1 MSNSEHLATVM
12 VNAFI
17 DAVDRGVD
25 LVPVVADSTSTAKI
39 APFIKRFPGRLVNVG
54 IAEQTQMPG
63 MGKDNILIPS
73 KYFVPLRMIPSDLEQ
88 DGSWELLVNKPI
100 SVSAQFFEN
109 YRFFPEGEIESLYW
123 DGVGLG
129 LQWKTCRI
137 KGSVVDFAL
146 ADPNND
152 GTKDLVVCLN
162 THPGALGLQNRKTV
176 VVFYPL
182 DLSMMDPKTAPA
194 LD

>member
-1 MSNSEHLATVM
+1 M
-12 VNAFI
+12 
-17 DAVDRGVD
+17 
-25 LVPVVADSTSTAKI
+25 
-39 APFIKRFPGRLVNVG
+39 
-54 IAEQTQMPG
+54 
-63 MGKDNILIPS
+63 
-73 KYFVPLRMIPSDLEQ
+73 
-88 DGSWELLVNKPI
+88 
-100 SVSAQFFEN
+100 SAQFFET
-109 YRFFPEGEIESLYW
+109 YRFLPEGEIESLYW

-129 LQWKTCRI
+129 LQWKTRRI

>member
-1 MSNSEHLATVM
+1 M
-12 VNAFI
+12 
-17 DAVDRGVD
+17 
-25 LVPVVADSTSTAKI
+25 
-39 APFIKRFPGRLVNVG
+39 
-54 IAEQTQMPG
+54 
-63 MGKDNILIPS
+63 
-73 KYFVPLRMIPSDLEQ
+73 
-88 DGSWELLVNKPI
+88 
-100 SVSAQFFEN
+100 SAQFFEN
-109 YRFFPEGEIESLYW
+109 YRFFPEVKSNPCTGTAWASASS
-123 DGVGLG
+123 G
-129 LQWKTCRI
+129 RPAASS
-137 KGSVVDFAL
+137 SVVDFAL

>member
-1 MSNSEHLATVM
+1 MLTDEE
-12 VNAFI
+12 
-17 DAVDRGVD
+17 
-25 LVPVVADSTSTAKI
+25 
-39 APFIKRFPGRLVNVG
+39 RLRVFSDKGSQLNQTDEKFSGSAIG

-129 LQWKTCRI
+129 LE
-137 KGSVVDFAL
+137 
-146 ADPNND
+146 DPP
-152 GTKDLVVCLN
+152 
-162 THPGALGLQNRKTV
+162 HQGLCCGLR
-176 VVFYPL
+176 
-182 DLSMMDPKTAPA
+182 AG
-194 LD
+194 

>member
-1 MSNSEHLATVM
+1 MARIIAVVNQKGGVGKTTTTVNLTATLCAQGKRVLLCDFDPQA
-12 VNAFI
+12 NATSGL
-17 DAVDRGVD
+17 GVD
-25 LVPVVADSTSTAKI
+25 KNYQL
-39 APFIKRFPGRLVNVG
+39 
-54 IAEQTQMPG
+54 
-63 MGKDNILIPS
+63 PS
-73 KYFVPLRMIPSDLEQ
+73 KYYAPMRLIAADIGNTGEYV
-88 DGSWELLVNKPI
+88 LLVNKPI

-129 LQWKTCRI
+129 LQWKTRRI

>member
-1 MSNSEHLATVM
+1 
-12 VNAFI
+12 
-17 DAVDRGVD
+17 
-25 LVPVVADSTSTAKI
+25 
-39 APFIKRFPGRLVNVG
+39 
-54 IAEQTQMPG
+54 MPG

-129 LQWKTCRI
+129 LQWKTRRTR
-137 KGSVVDFAL
+137 AL
-146 ADPNND
+146 LW
-152 GTKDLVVCLN
+152 TSRWR
-162 THPGALGLQNRKTV
+162 TRTT
-176 VVFYPL
+176 
-182 DLSMMDPKTAPA
+182 TAPRTSWSA
-194 LD
+194 

>member
-1 MSNSEHLATVM
+1 M
-12 VNAFI
+12 
-17 DAVDRGVD
+17 
-25 LVPVVADSTSTAKI
+25 
-39 APFIKRFPGRLVNVG
+39 
-54 IAEQTQMPG
+54 
-63 MGKDNILIPS
+63 
-73 KYFVPLRMIPSDLEQ
+73 
-88 DGSWELLVNKPI
+88 
-100 SVSAQFFEN
+100 
-109 YRFFPEGEIESLYW
+109 
-123 DGVGLG
+123 
-129 LQWKTCRI
+129 
-137 KGSVVDFAL
+137 DFAL